1 MTGPIVLLVPHGEE
15 GHFETRLCP
24 ECRAFLDELE
34 YLDRQM
40 LGLCA
45 RGLAEVVST
54 DHRGERSYQLTP
66 AGRRWLERQK
76 PRHGDMRGS
85 WGRGG

>member
-1 MTGPIVLLVPHGEE
+1 MTKPIVRLVPHGGE

-34 YLDRQM
+34 RMDRQM
-40 LGLCA
+40 LQLCDL
-45 RGLAEVVST
+45 GYAEIVST

-66 AGRRWLERQK
+66 EGVRWLEREK
-76 PRHGDMRGS
+76 ARRA
-85 WGRGG
+85 GGW